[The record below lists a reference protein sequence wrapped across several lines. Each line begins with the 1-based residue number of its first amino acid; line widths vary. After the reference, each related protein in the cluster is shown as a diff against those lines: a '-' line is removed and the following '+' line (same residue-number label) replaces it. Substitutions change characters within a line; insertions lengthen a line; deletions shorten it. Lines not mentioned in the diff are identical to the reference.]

1 MISFFTLIIMYK
13 PTLTNFADFIEKPKP
28 VIPKSKYEV
37 QKDINMY
44 LNIALLLVIV
54 IGGLYLYHRFKY
66 KKDREEETK
75 LKLQEFDNYLNEYY
89 INDMLRK

>member
-1 MISFFTLIIMYK
+1 MYK

-54 IGGLYLYHRFKY
+54 IGGIYLYHRFKY

-75 LKLQEFDNYLNEYY
+75 QKLQEFDNYLNEYY
-89 INDMLRK
+89 INDMLTKQNNNTY

>member
-1 MISFFTLIIMYK
+1 MYK

-37 QKDINMY
+37 QRDINMY

-54 IGGLYLYHRFKY
+54 IGGIYLYQRFKY
-66 KKDREEETK
+66 KSQHEEETK
-75 LKLQEFDNYLNEYY
+75 EKIKQFDEYLNEYY
-89 INDMLRK
+89 INDMLKQ